1 MKQILLFQLHPTTKK
16 RLLYFRKSPRAYYS
30 FVIITFTFLL
40 TLFAE
45 LLCNNRPLVLQYQGQ
60 WYFPLFK
67 HYPAQIFGENV
78 RTEVNFKALA
88 QSEAYKRGNGFALFP
103 LISHHPNVSMENLVD
118 PPPTKPTLQNWLG
131 TDDRGRDLLARLI
144 YGFRNSMVFALICWA
159 FTIVFAFL
167 VGASQGYIGGKFDL
181 IGQRLIEIWNA
192 LPVLYLI
199 LFLLSLFPPTL
210 FLLAVIWVTFSWIGL
225 SGYVR
230 AEVLKI
236 RKQEFVAASKIL
248 GGGPWWILR
257 RHILPNSLTPLLT
270 FSPFLLSA
278 AIGSLAALDYLGLG
292 LPPPT
297 ASWGELLRQG
307 KENLSS
313 WWLALFPFLSLFLTL
328 LLLGFVGEG
337 IRDAFDPRSSAK
349 R

>member
-1 MKQILLFQLHPTTKK
+1 MRNFLPQLHPVTVK
-16 RLLYFRKSPRAYYS
+16 RLRHFRGNRRAFWS
-30 FVIITFTFLL
+30 FVLITTAFLI

-45 LLCNNRPLVLQYQGQ
+45 LLCNSRPYVLRYGGNT
-60 WYFPLFK
+60 YFPLFK
-67 HYPAQIFGENV
+67 HYPATIFGEEV
-78 RTEVNFKALA
+78 RTEVDFK
-88 QSEAYKRGNGFALFP
+88 EFVKTPAYLNGEGSWAIFP
-103 LISHHPNVSMENLVD
+103 PVRHHPNASSNTLPS
-118 PPPTKPTLQNWLG
+118 PPPSKPSSENWLG
-131 TDDRGRDLLARLI
+131 TDDRGRDLLTRLV
-144 YGFRNSMVFALICWA
+144 YGFRNSMVFALICWVFTVILA
-159 FTIVFAFL
+159 FVI
-167 VGASQGYIGGKFDL
+167 GATQGYLGGKVDL
-181 IGQRLIEIWNA
+181 VGQRLIEIWNA

-199 LFLLSLFPPTL
+199 LFLLSLVPPSL
-210 FLLAVIWVTFSWIGL
+210 MLLAVIWVAFSWIGL

-248 GGGPWWILR
+248 GGGPVWILR
-257 RHILPNSLTPLLT
+257 RHILPNSLTPILT

-313 WWLALFPFLSLFLTL
+313 WWLALYPFLSLFLTL

-337 IRDAFDPRSSAK
+337 VRDAFDPRTSAPK
-349 R
+349 

>member
-1 MKQILLFQLHPTTKK
+1 MIRLHPTTQK
-16 RLLYFRKSPRAYYS
+16 RVRHFRKNRRAFYS
-30 FVIITFTFLL
+30 LTVLSAAFLI

-45 LLCNNRPLVLQYQGQ
+45 LLCNDRPFVMRYEGN
-60 WYFPLFK
+60 WYFPILK
-67 HYPAQIFGENV
+67 HYPAALFGEKV
-78 RTEVNFKALA
+78 RSETNFKNFTL
-88 QSEAYKRGNGFALFP
+88 SENFLRPGNFALFP
-103 LISHHPNVSMENLVD
+103 PIKHDPNVSMENPPA
-118 PPPTKPTLQNWLG
+118 PPPTRPSSVNWLG

-159 FTIVFAFL
+159 FTVVLAFI
-167 VGASQGYIGGKFDL
+167 VGATQGYLGGKVDL

-192 LPVLYLI
+192 LPVLYII

-210 FLLAVIWVTFSWIGL
+210 FLLAIIWVSFSWIGL
-225 SGYVR
+225 SSYVR

-236 RKQEFVAASKIL
+236 RKQEFVAASKVM
-248 GGGPWWILR
+248 GGSPIWILQ
-257 RHILPNSLTPLLT
+257 RHILPNSLTPILT

-313 WWLALFPFLSLFLTL
+313 WWLALYPFLSLFITL
-328 LLLGFVGEG
+328 LLLGFIGEG
-337 IRDAFDPRSSAK
+337 VRDAFDPRSAPTQK
-349 R
+349 

>member
-1 MKQILLFQLHPTTKK
+1 MTNVFPKLHPVTLK
-16 RLLYFRKSPRAYYS
+16 RLRHFRNNRRAFYS
-30 FVIITFTFLL
+30 FVGLAAVFLI

-45 LLCNNRPLVLQYQGQ
+45 LLCNSRPFVLKYQDHL
-60 WYFPLFK
+60 YFPLFK
-67 HYPAQIFGENV
+67 HYDAKIFGEQV
-78 RTEVNFKALA
+78 RTEVDFKALVKTP
-88 QSEAYKRGNGFALFP
+88 AYKDGGNWAIFP
-103 LISHHPNVSMENLVD
+103 AVRHHPDASANDLKD
-118 PPPTKPTLQNWLG
+118 PPPTKPTPDNWLG
-131 TDDRGRDLLARLI
+131 TDDRGRDLLTRLI
-144 YGFRNSMVFALICWA
+144 YGFRNSMVFALICWVFTVVLA
-159 FTIVFAFL
+159 FII
-167 VGASQGYIGGKFDL
+167 GATQGYLGGKVDL

-199 LFLLSLFPPTL
+199 LFLLSLVPPSL
-210 FLLAVIWVTFSWIGL
+210 FLLAVIWVAFSWIGL

-236 RKQEFVAASKIL
+236 RKQEFVAASKTL
-248 GGGPWWILR
+248 GGGPVWILR
-257 RHILPNSLTPLLT
+257 RHILPNSLTPILT

-328 LLLGFVGEG
+328 LLLGFIGEG
-337 IRDAFDPRSSAK
+337 VRDAFDPRTASSK
-349 R
+349 

>member
-1 MKQILLFQLHPTTKK
+1 MRLKRFTFHPSTQK
-16 RLLYFRKSPRAYYS
+16 RLAHFRQNPRAYYS
-30 FVIITFTFLL
+30 FVVLFLAFFF

-45 LLCNNRPLVLQYQGQ
+45 LLCNNRPIVMKYDGQ

-67 HYPAQIFGENV
+67 HYPAATFGETV
-78 RTEVNFKALA
+78 RTEVNFKALT
-88 QSEAYKRGNGFALFP
+88 EADDFRAKGNWAYYP
-103 LISHHPNVSMENLVD
+103 LIPHHPNASMENLAD
-118 PPPTKPTLQNWLG
+118 PPPTRPTLQNWLG

-159 FTIVFAFL
+159 FTIVLAFL
-167 VGASQGYIGGKFDL
+167 IGASMGYLGGKFDL
-181 IGQRLIEIWNA
+181 VGQRLIEIWNA

-236 RKQEFVAASKIL
+236 RKQEFVSASKIL
-248 GGGPWWILR
+248 GGGPGWILR

-307 KENLSS
+307 KENLTS
-313 WWLALFPFLSLFLTL
+313 WWLALYPFLSLFLTL
-328 LLLGFVGEG
+328 LLLGFIGEG
-337 IRDAFDPRSSAK
+337 VRDAFDPRASG
-349 R
+349 RR